1 MDNKIILTIGR
12 QFGSGG
18 REVGQKLAKELG
30 IGYYDKELMAL
41 AAKESGLSEEFFEKA
56 DEKAS
61 SGLAY
66 AFTMGY
72 SYMGLFPPYADVL
85 SNDRLFLYQSDTIR
99 NLAEK
104 GSCVIVGRCADYIL
118 RDNPDCLSF
127 FIHNNKENRIQRIIE
142 SQNLTVEQAEELMLK
157 TDKSRAAYYNYYT
170 NKEWGVASTY
180 NFSIDVSVLGIDE
193 TVAFMKN
200 FVERKMDK
208 RPPFPDTPLSGESL
222 STGTHHWDTNL
233 SRSKQ
238 HQSEL

>member
-72 SYMGLFPPYADVL
+72 SYMGKRMKQ
-85 SNDRLFLYQSDTIR
+85 NRQDRTICNSR
-99 NLAEK
+99 GRRIWTALIAE
-104 GSCVIVGRCADYIL
+104 
-118 RDNPDCLSF
+118 
-127 FIHNNKENRIQRIIE
+127 
-142 SQNLTVEQAEELMLK
+142 AEG
-157 TDKSRAAYYNYYT
+157 A
-170 NKEWGVASTY
+170 
-180 NFSIDVSVLGIDE
+180 
-193 TVAFMKN
+193 
-200 FVERKMDK
+200 
-208 RPPFPDTPLSGESL
+208 
-222 STGTHHWDTNL
+222 
-233 SRSKQ
+233 
-238 HQSEL
+238 

>member
-118 RDNPDCLSF
+118 RDTLAFAPFAVFLPVPF
-127 FIHNNKENRIQRIIE
+127 
-142 SQNLTVEQAEELMLK
+142 
-157 TDKSRAAYYNYYT
+157 
-170 NKEWGVASTY
+170 
-180 NFSIDVSVLGIDE
+180 VL
-193 TVAFMKN
+193 
-200 FVERKMDK
+200 
-208 RPPFPDTPLSGESL
+208 
-222 STGTHHWDTNL
+222 
-233 SRSKQ
+233 
-238 HQSEL
+238 

>member
-72 SYMGLFPPYADVL
+72 SYTVCSCIRAIRSVTWRKKVL
-85 SNDRLFLYQSDTIR
+85 
-99 NLAEK
+99 
-104 GSCVIVGRCADYIL
+104 V
-118 RDNPDCLSF
+118 
-127 FIHNNKENRIQRIIE
+127 
-142 SQNLTVEQAEELMLK
+142 
-157 TDKSRAAYYNYYT
+157 
-170 NKEWGVASTY
+170 
-180 NFSIDVSVLGIDE
+180 
-193 TVAFMKN
+193 
-200 FVERKMDK
+200 
-208 RPPFPDTPLSGESL
+208 
-222 STGTHHWDTNL
+222 
-233 SRSKQ
+233 
-238 HQSEL
+238 